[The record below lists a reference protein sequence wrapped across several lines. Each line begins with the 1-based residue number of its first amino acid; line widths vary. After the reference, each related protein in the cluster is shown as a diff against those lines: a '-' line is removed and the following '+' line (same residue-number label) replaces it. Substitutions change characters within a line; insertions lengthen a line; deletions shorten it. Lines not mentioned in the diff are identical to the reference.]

1 MVELYEY
8 SKIFL
13 QFSYNFLSLCYT
25 PIFKIMSRWIIR
37 GDNENLYNVICDGT
51 IILSLWRKA
60 HWGNRL
66 YGGMSVLESNS
77 KSRLFKQSL
86 AVV

>member
-60 HWGNRL
+60 HWGNRF

-77 KSRLFKQSL
+77 KSSYLSK
-86 AVV
+86 V